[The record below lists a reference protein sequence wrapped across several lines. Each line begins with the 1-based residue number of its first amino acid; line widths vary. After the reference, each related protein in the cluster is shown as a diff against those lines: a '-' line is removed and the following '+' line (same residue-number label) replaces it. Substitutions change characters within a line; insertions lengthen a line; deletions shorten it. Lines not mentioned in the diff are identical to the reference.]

1 MSVEDGIIYRCNSI
15 NNTLVRKGELKIL
28 RKHLESLYFEFGAD
42 ETNVKKRYY
51 KDEATLNKD
60 FNALLSLKEKEGKE
74 EKTLSDV
81 DDKKVLSKKDDIK

>member
-51 KDEATLNKD
+51 EDEATLNKD

>member
-42 ETNVKKRYY
+42 EINVKKRYY

-60 FNALLSLKEKEGKE
+60 FNALLSLKEKE